1 MKKKLKNNKIEVSKQ
16 IRSLFQLSYVVEAKL
31 LDATD
36 FPPLRQTLD
45 SYLKSDN
52 LFFGYLEKNE
62 LAGIIEIEYNNIFT
76 DINSLVVNPM
86 FFRLGIT
93 RKLLEFVLNRFDS
106 NLFIVET
113 GVNNKQA
120 IELYKNIGFKEVIQ
134 WDTDFGIR
142 KVLFE
147 RRINN

>member
-1 MKKKLKNNKIEVSKQ
+1 
-16 IRSLFQLSYVVEAKL
+16 
-31 LDATD
+31 
-36 FPPLRQTLD
+36 
-45 SYLKSDN
+45 
-52 LFFGYLEKNE
+52 
-62 LAGIIEIEYNNIFT
+62 
-76 DINSLVVNPM
+76 M

>member
-1 MKKKLKNNKIEVSKQ
+1 
-16 IRSLFQLSYVVEAKL
+16 
-31 LDATD
+31 
-36 FPPLRQTLD
+36 
-45 SYLKSDN
+45 
-52 LFFGYLEKNE
+52 
-62 LAGIIEIEYNNIFT
+62 
-76 DINSLVVNPM
+76 M
-86 FFRLGIT
+86 FFILGLT
-93 RKLLEFVLNRFDS
+93 RKLLEFILNRFDS